1 MGAQLA
7 IQIHLFTMS
16 LTIVLTVAY
25 IVHGLIYPRVSG
37 EIPLGPHQVDY
48 KVGRIPFVN
57 SGKFFINLY
66 RHWWWVENVDEFLST
81 TGKQLRYETKSYWAH
96 ILDCGLLYP
105 ALFVYVWN
113 GYHWM
118 LFK

>member
-7 IQIHLFTMS
+7 ISIHLSAMAGF
-16 LTIVLTVAY
+16 IVLTIAY

-37 EIPLGPHQVDY
+37 DIPLGPHQVDY

-57 SGKFFINLY
+57 SGKFFVNLY
-66 RHWWWVENVDEFLST
+66 HKWWLVDDVDSFLKDS
-81 TGKQLRYETKSYWAH
+81 GKNLRYETKSYWAH

-105 ALFVYVWN
+105 ALFVYVWV
-113 GYHWM
+113 GYQKL
-118 LFK
+118 LF